1 MENTTAITIESLIKQ
16 GNEILQGTKPVP
28 SRPGVIR
35 TFSVHSLADESVYEC
50 WKNIVFR
57 FLSTKY
63 PNDISVKDFR
73 TSADTFEKT
82 FYFPI
87 ALKKMI
93 GILESVKAIPTKIDD
108 SEAKPSKGPS
118 VVINNN
124 NSQSQ
129 NQVLNIDLFTKA
141 IEDVLTV
148 SQIKELKKVVEEEDG
163 DVEKAKPKLMEKLKS
178 FGENLSS
185 NIVANLLTNPTIWT
199 SLFYVAEIGKDM

>member
-1 MENTTAITIESLIKQ
+1 MENVTAITIESLIEQ
-16 GNEILQGTKPVP
+16 GNEILQGIKNVP
-28 SRPGVIR
+28 SRPYAIR
-35 TFSVHSLADESVYEC
+35 TYSVHSLADESVYER
-50 WKNIVFR
+50 WKNIVIR
-57 FLSTKY
+57 FLSTEF
-63 PNDISVKDFR
+63 PNDISVKDFI
-73 TSADTFEKT
+73 TSADAFERSR
-82 FYFPI
+82 YSPV
-87 ALKKMI
+87 AMKKMI
-93 GILESVKAIPTKIDD
+93 SILESVKAIPTKIDD
-108 SEAKPSKGPS
+108 LEAKPSKAPS

-163 DVEKAKPKLMEKLKS
+163 DVEKAKPKLIEKLKS

-199 SLFYVAEIGKDM
+199 SLF